1 MDYYGLQ
8 QELQTWL
15 ADVNYDLALVLP
27 NIIEGAEAEM
37 NRRLRTLET
46 ECRTSADL
54 TPDGVTEDQLGVY
67 AVPLDWNGHKSI
79 ERSGDLLKI
88 LYFQL
93 IPALSDT
100 TLTNWVLD
108 KHQDL
113 YRYSCLVA
121 AGVFLGQER
130 PGLAER
136 VELIYEQIEASD
148 QNNRF
153 GGGPLRTRVSSERPW
168 RFTRPATDG
177 RLEFLPPYDFFDLED
192 SDIPVQEAVPGYFT
206 LYDNL
211 IRIYP
216 KPALP
221 TP

>member
-1 MDYYGLQ
+1 MDYEGLQ
-8 QELQTWL
+8 REIQTWVG
-15 ADVNYDLALVLP
+15 DVNFDLALVIP

-54 TPDGVTEDQLGVY
+54 TPDGVTEDQLGIY
-67 AVPLDWNGHKSI
+67 AVPLDWNGHKSV
-79 ERSGDLLKI
+79 ERSLDLLKI

-100 TLTNWVLD
+100 NPTNWVLD

-121 AGVFLGQER
+121 TGVFLGQEN
-130 PGLAER
+130 PAMADR
-136 VELIYEQIEASD
+136 VERIYAQIEASD
-148 QNNRF
+148 QLNRF
-153 GGGPLRTRVSSERPW
+153 GGGPLRSRVSSERPW
-168 RFTRPATDG
+168 RFTKPATDG
-177 RLEFLPPYDFFDLED
+177 RLEYLAPYDFFDLED
-192 SDIPVQEAVPGYFT
+192 AAIPVQEALPGYFT

-216 KPALP
+216 KPPLP
-221 TP
+221 